1 MKKQNYQ
8 SPVVIP
14 MLIGDADILT
24 LSVGEGNENKANFSE
39 FGEIGEV

>member
-1 MKKQNYQ
+1 MKKLNYQ
-8 SPVVIP
+8 SPVVLPISVEA
-14 MLIGDADILT
+14 ADILT